1 MVIFISSILIIAL
14 NVLFFYIKLTL
25 KLPEATMNLL
35 SQANIIIT
43 GLLAI
48 VIFLKFINS
57 FLDKLFGKLSKTSTK
72 KVFPLFRKI
81 IDALIFLFGFVFV
94 LALAGINVSALL
106 AGAGISGIV
115 IAFASKEAI
124 TNIFGSLSIIFNKNF
139 DIGDTIKFKEYE
151 GEVVEITLSCTKI
164 IDKNG
169 NFVYIPNKGILEQEI
184 SNISKNKDKIIDL
197 NFILKPEISAKNLK
211 NLVNKIEKFL
221 DGEKEKLSINKFSV
235 SLGDTDDKGQRL
247 TMNLNFNR
255 ADFKLENKNEI
266 VIFVKEEIE
275 KIVGC

>member
-81 IDALIFLFGFVFV
+81 IDALIFLFWFVFV
-94 LALAGINVSALL
+94 LALAWINVSALL
-106 AGAGISGIV
+106 AWAWISWIV

-124 TNIFGSLSIIFNKNF
+124 TNIFWSLSIVFNKNF

-151 GEVVEITLSCTKI
+151 WEVVEITLSCTKI
-164 IDKNG
+164 IDKNW

-221 DGEKEKLSINKFSV
+221 DWEKEKLSINKFSV
-235 SLGDTDDKGQRL
+235 SLWDTDDKWQRL

-275 KIVGC
+275 KIVWC

>member
-124 TNIFGSLSIIFNKNF
+124 TNIFGSLSIVFNKNF